1 MSTKYYFLQLTVDS
15 VNHFALSVI
24 FNVDVK
30 NILLVAIEFKADSV
44 GTTEK
49 CC

>member
-1 MSTKYYFLQLTVDS
+1 MSTKYYFLLLTVDS
-15 VNHFALSVI
+15 VNHFALPVI
-24 FNVDVK
+24 FKVDLN
-30 NILLVAIEFKADSV
+30 NILLVAIECKADSV